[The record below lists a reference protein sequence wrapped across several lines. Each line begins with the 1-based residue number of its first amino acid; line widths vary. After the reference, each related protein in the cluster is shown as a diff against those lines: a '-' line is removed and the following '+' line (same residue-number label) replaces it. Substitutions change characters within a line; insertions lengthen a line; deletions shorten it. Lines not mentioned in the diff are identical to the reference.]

1 MAELS
6 RNPQEPGF
14 DPSSP
19 SPTTGAASGAKA
31 SPDAE
36 DGLPLEAFAK
46 KAGLAEAEVWKR
58 LRRGELVG
66 RTERG
71 RLFVYATGA
80 AAESAQA
87 TFGSWLEKAG
97 TELPPLPGMNAMNGA
112 TAASGEKEGGFLSLS
127 GERTGAPEL
136 ALLLDHLSL
145 AKEEN
150 REILRLTQESI
161 RKVTELTD
169 KIVEMKDQVI
179 DAKEAHIMA
188 LQQQLAAKGGELR
201 RLAQANEDLE
211 MLARTMAEK
220 L

>member
-14 DPSSP
+14 VPSSP
-19 SPTTGAASGAKA
+19 SPTTGAETAAPASAAG
-31 SPDAE
+31 PDAE
-36 DGLPLEAFAK
+36 DGLPLEEFAR

-97 TELPPLPGMNAMNGA
+97 TELPPLPGTNGA
-112 TAASGEKEGGFLSLS
+112 TAAGGDKEGGFLSLA

-169 KIVEMKDQVI
+169 KIVVMKDQVI
-179 DAKEAHIMA
+179 DAKEAQIMA
-188 LQQQLAAKGGELR
+188 LQQQLAAKGEELR
-201 RLAQANEDLE
+201 RTAQANEDLE
-211 MLARTMAEK
+211 MLARTMAER